1 MRILLIEDEKDL
13 AAFIASFLKKA
24 GMAVDIAYD
33 GEQGIFLA
41 RTNNYDLIITDYILP
56 KLDGRSL
63 IQEIRQEGKQ
73 MPILMLSA
81 RQGIIDKISV
91 LDAGADDYL
100 AKPFSSEELLA
111 RIRAL
116 SRRPHNI
123 QSQVLTFKNLKLD
136 PGSFKLSKGS
146 KNIKLTN
153 KEFSLLQYLML
164 NKGQIVSRETLLDH
178 VWDDGLD
185 SFSNTVETHI
195 LRLRRKIESKE
206 EKIIHTIVGRGYCL
220 DTRN

>member
-13 AAFIASFLKKA
+13 AAFITSLLKKA
-24 GMAVDIAYD
+24 GMAIDTAHD

-41 RTNNYDLIITDYILP
+41 RTNNYGLIITDYILP

-63 IQEIRQEGKQ
+63 IQELRQEGKQ

-81 RQGIIDKISV
+81 RQGTIDKISV

-123 QSQVLTFKNLKLD
+123 QSDVLIFKNLKLE
-136 PGSFKLSKGS
+136 PESFKLSKGN

-153 KEFSLLQYLML
+153 KEFSLLQYLMI
-164 NKGQIVSRETLLDH
+164 NKGRIVSRETLLDH

-195 LRLRRKIESKE
+195 LRLRRKIENKD

-220 DTRN
+220 DIRK

>member
-13 AAFIASFLKKA
+13 AAFISSLLKKIGIA
-24 GMAVDIAYD
+24 TDIAYD

-41 RTNNYDLIITDYILP
+41 RTNNYDLIITDYVLP

-63 IQEIRQEGKQ
+63 IKEIRQEGKQ

-81 RQGIIDKISV
+81 RQGITDKISV

-116 SRRPHNI
+116 SRRPLNI
-123 QSQVLTFKNLKLD
+123 QSQILIFKNLELD
-136 PGSFKLSKGS
+136 SGSFKLKKGN
-146 KNIKLTN
+146 KDIKLTN

-164 NKGQIVSRETLLDH
+164 NKGKIVSRETLLDH
-178 VWDDGLD
+178 IWNDELD

-195 LRLRRKIESKE
+195 LRLRRKIESKN
-206 EKIIHTIVGRGYCL
+206 EKIIHTIIGRGYCL
-220 DTRN
+220 DIRK

>member
-1 MRILLIEDEKDL
+1 MRVLLIEDEKDL
-13 AAFIASFLKKA
+13 AAFISSLLKKA
-24 GMAVDIAYD
+24 GMAIDIAYD
-33 GEQGIFLA
+33 GEQGLFLA

-56 KLDGRSL
+56 KLDGCSL
-63 IQEIRQEGKQ
+63 IKELRQEGKQ
-73 MPILMLSA
+73 MPILMLSV
-81 RQGIIDKISV
+81 RQGIIDKIGV

-100 AKPFSSEELLA
+100 SKPFSSEELLA

-123 QSQVLTFKNLKLD
+123 QSQILTFKNLKLD
-136 PGSFKLSKGS
+136 PGTFKLSKGN

-164 NKGQIVSRETLLDH
+164 NKGRIISRETLLDH
-178 VWDDGLD
+178 VWDDDLD

-195 LRLRRKIESKE
+195 LRLRRKIENKK

-220 DTRN
+220 DTRE